1 MLRVLPEVDVAMVE
15 DVGTHVDIVE
25 ALGREHHAYI
35 IARIKQRNHLDEEV
49 DVGDLIGVKDADQL
63 MRGDGDSLG
72 VDLAQAVV
80 QVAGLAVHLA
90 WLALAARDVD
100 QV

>member
-25 ALGREHHAYI
+25 ALGRKHHAYI
-35 IARIKQRNHLDEEV
+35 IASIKQRNHLDEEV

-80 QVAGLAVHLA
+80 AGLAVHLA
-90 WLALAARDVD
+90 WLALAAGDVD